1 MSRRTVRIAFADYKR
16 PFDPERNFVLD
27 ALRKRYDVEVCAR
40 PDFLIDMGLGHAY
53 VDCGDC
59 VKLLISG
66 ENSHP
71 DFNFFDYAVG
81 SDEMT
86 FLDRYLRFPHFAAYP
101 EFAAMRDENAMTD
114 EQLLG
119 RGFCSFV
126 VSRGTGHHG
135 DPMRELFF
143 RELSKYRKV
152 DSGGKYL
159 NNIGRPVMDKLAF
172 CRGYK
177 FHIAFENSSS
187 PGYTTEKLMQAFA
200 ADTVPIYYGN
210 PTVGRDFREEGLVLV
225 RGPDDVA
232 RAVDEVVALDRDD
245 AAYLAKCR
253 ARRLVHPANWYREG
267 FERFLYSIFDRTPE
281 EARRI
286 CPYGHISNHR
296 KHIRKLYMY
305 MGLVKAPERF
315 LRSVRNVFS
324 KPRQKAKTRA

>member
-1 MSRRTVRIAFADYKR
+1 MNRRTIRIAFADYKR

-27 ALRKRYDVEVCAR
+27 ILRRRYDVEVCDN
-40 PDFLIDMGLGHAY
+40 PDFLVDMGLGHSY
-53 VDCGDC
+53 IHYNC

-81 SDEMT
+81 SDQMV
-86 FLDRYLRFPHFAAYP
+86 FLDRYFRFPHFATYP
-101 EFAAMRDENAMTD
+101 EFRSMKDVNELSDEELLARD
-114 EQLLG
+114 
-119 RGFCSFV
+119 FCSFV

-143 RELSKYRKV
+143 HELSRYKKV
-152 DSGGKYL
+152 ASGGKYL
-159 NNIGRPVMDKLAF
+159 NNTGCPVPDKLAF
-172 CRGYK
+172 CRRYK

-210 PTVGRDFREEGLVLV
+210 PTVGDDFRLDGLVLV
-225 RGPDDVA
+225 RDRSDVE
-232 RAVDEVVALDRDD
+232 RAIEEIVALDNDD

-253 ARRLVHPANWYREG
+253 APRLVHSPDWYFDG
-267 FERFLYSIFDRTPE
+267 FESFLYSIFDRAPE
-281 EARRI
+281 EARRL

-296 KHIRKLYMY
+296 KHVRKLYAY
-305 MGLVKAPERF
+305 MGMVKAPERF
-315 LRSVRNVFS
+315 LRSVRNIIA
-324 KPRQKAKTRA
+324 KPRDKAKTRA